1 MIGRLKGVVMEE
13 SPDGELILD
22 VRGVGYELRMPLG
35 ALGRVPQEAD
45 GSRVVYVHTAFKQ
58 EGLDL
63 FGFASLAERAIF
75 RALVSVPNVGPR
87 TAIAILGSVTIQ
99 ELAAAVE
106 SGDVVRLSKVPGIG
120 KKTAERL
127 IVELKGKLAAV
138 AQGSA
143 ELRAGSAAKGA
154 QSDRLVAA
162 LTSMGYRG
170 AEAGRAVEALGDA
183 IDTASP
189 ADALKQALAFLSRR

>member
-22 VRGVGYELRMPLG
+22 VHGVGYELRMPLG

-99 ELAAAVE
+99 DLAAAVE

-127 IVELKGKLAAV
+127 IVELKGKLAAM
-138 AQGSA
+138 AQGSS
-143 ELRAGSAAKGA
+143 EPRAGSSAKGA
-154 QSDRLVAA
+154 QAERLAAA
-162 LTSMGYRG
+162 LISMGYR
-170 AEAGRAVEALGDA
+170 APEAGRAVEALGDA
-183 IDTASP
+183 IEGVPP
-189 ADALKQALAFLSRR
+189 AEALRQALALLSRR